1 MKRLYMLRTF
11 LIVCMSVL
19 FGGGN
24 FALAQAETVVATF
37 ESATVVGSS
46 NTNYSEYSNTDWY
59 ISIGGNKKS
68 IGFNNKNVKPIGDA
82 LGTDAV
88 ATNYGTVVKSRNAL
102 NNVNKITFAFNG
114 GSGVGG
120 KIYLAYSTDNI
131 TWHAVELKTGDGL
144 ATQGNTVA
152 PSTNQSF
159 TFEFETIESAYY
171 GIILDSGGTKKAAY
185 RFDSVVI
192 TFINVASASSD
203 PAINASDVEYAADIL
218 NGEIPYTISNPVEGT
233 NLTATTTTEWISDVT
248 VDESA
253 VTFAMAENTGA
264 ERTGKIT
271 LTYGDLT
278 KDIIVKQLAAVAKR
292 TVTIEEPANGTLKV
306 FRGEDE
312 IFTGAQV
319 AQGTVLTI
327 EATPAEGYKFRNWQ
341 AVDGSTHTFTTGTT
355 YTIGESDVTFKA
367 NFDEIINNTITWSV
381 NGVESTTTVEQGSD
395 ITFTAPETVPDGYTF
410 MGWLGET
417 YGPSD
422 EAPAFVT
429 SAKAA
434 GDATYYAVFAK
445 GSGSEETATLTASHE
460 TVGTT
465 YKSHKYTDDK
475 GNTWTTFSNEQGS
488 VDKGD
493 ARFGLNKNAGYYF
506 GSPSFSGNVTKI
518 VMNVYNGSS
527 SSRNFYIDSKEAN
540 QDGDLGTIGVN
551 GSEKKVDKE
560 ITFDGKF
567 NQFYIHSSDALSF
580 LYIKVTYGSK
590 TFTGY
595 TTTVSDAPTSATLN
609 FVAQNAEG
617 YYATFSSDKDVV
629 FTSDVVVYAAN
640 VNGTA
645 VKLNALENDLHEVTD
660 ATAGESGLLYG
671 YYVPANTGVLVYST
685 DETTTYY
692 FPAETAEVQ
701 LPANMLEAATA
712 DGVFEGKD
720 GYCYYKLAYNDYT
733 SKTDLGFYYG
743 AADGAPFAVK
753 KGLAYLAVP
762 TTSGA
767 APARFVLGGDTDA
780 ISSVNSDVEK
790 AATVI
795 YTIAGQRVDTAAK
808 PGLYIVNGKKLIVK

>member
-1 MKRLYMLRTF
+1 M
-11 LIVCMSVL
+11 
-19 FGGGN
+19 
-24 FALAQAETVVATF
+24 
-37 ESATVVGSS
+37 
-46 NTNYSEYSNTDWY
+46 
-59 ISIGGNKKS
+59 
-68 IGFNNKNVKPIGDA
+68 
-82 LGTDAV
+82 
-88 ATNYGTVVKSRNAL
+88 
-102 NNVNKITFAFNG
+102 
-114 GSGVGG
+114 
-120 KIYLAYSTDNI
+120 
-131 TWHAVELKTGDGL
+131 
-144 ATQGNTVA
+144 
-152 PSTNQSF
+152 
-159 TFEFETIESAYY
+159 
-171 GIILDSGGTKKAAY
+171 
-185 RFDSVVI
+185 
-192 TFINVASASSD
+192 
-203 PAINASDVEYAADIL
+203 

-341 AVDGSTHTFTTGTT
+341 AVDGSTHTFTTGIT

-445 GSGSEETATLTASHE
+445 GSGSAPTLTKMTASDDFVAGDNIVIVAVVDE
-460 TVGTT
+460 TTSYGLYQETISNSYV
-465 YKSHKYTDDK
+465 KNFKFD
-475 GNTWTTFSNEQGS
+475 GNVSS
-488 VDKGD
+488 IALD
-493 ARFGLNKNAGYYF
+493 NKNWMTVSGSSTDGWILGDETNGYLYSNSSNNLSISSTSQKWILEKDSENDKFMLNNSRANRYLSCRTDLNNDNVNCFRLAG
-506 GSPSFSGNVTKI
+506 GSPLGIYKFDIYKYVSGTV
-518 VMNVYNGSS
+518 V
-527 SSRNFYIDSKEAN
+527 
-540 QDGDLGTIGVN
+540 
-551 GSEKKVDKE
+551 
-560 ITFDGKF
+560 
-567 NQFYIHSSDALSF
+567 
-580 LYIKVTYGSK
+580 
-590 TFTGY
+590 FTGY

-629 FTSDVVVYAAN
+629 FTSDVIVYAAN

-645 VKLNALENDLHEVTD
+645 VKLNALEKDPHEVTD
-660 ATAGESGLLYG
+660 ATAGESGQLDG
-671 YYVPANTGVLVYST
+671 YYVPANTGVLVYSM

>member
-1 MKRLYMLRTF
+1 MK
-11 LIVCMSVL
+11 
-19 FGGGN
+19 
-24 FALAQAETVVATF
+24 A
-37 ESATVVGSS
+37 
-46 NTNYSEYSNTDWY
+46 
-59 ISIGGNKKS
+59 
-68 IGFNNKNVKPIGDA
+68 
-82 LGTDAV
+82 
-88 ATNYGTVVKSRNAL
+88 
-102 NNVNKITFAFNG
+102 
-114 GSGVGG
+114 
-120 KIYLAYSTDNI
+120 
-131 TWHAVELKTGDGL
+131 
-144 ATQGNTVA
+144 
-152 PSTNQSF
+152 
-159 TFEFETIESAYY
+159 
-171 GIILDSGGTKKAAY
+171 
-185 RFDSVVI
+185 
-192 TFINVASASSD
+192 ASSD

-218 NGEIPYTISNPVEGT
+218 NGKIPYTISNPVDGI
-233 NLTATTTTEWISDVT
+233 NLTAKTTTEWIPNVE
-248 VDESA
+248 VGKSA
-253 VTFAMAENTGA
+253 VTFTMAENTGA
-264 ERTGKIT
+264 ERTGTIK

-278 KDIIVKQLAAVAKR
+278 KDITVKQLAAVAKH
-292 TVTIEEPANGTLKV
+292 TVTIEEPENGTLKV
-306 FRGEDE
+306 FRGEEE

-319 AQGTVLTI
+319 AQGTELTI
-327 EATPAEGYKFRNWQ
+327 KATPAEGYKFKNWQ
-341 AVDGSTHTFTTGTT
+341 AVDGSTHTYTANFT
-355 YTIGESDVTFKA
+355 YTIGESDVTIKA
-367 NFDEIINNTITWSV
+367 NFDAIVYNTITWSV

-434 GDATYYAVFAK
+434 GDVTYYAVFAK
-445 GSGSEETATLTASHE
+445 GSGAEETATLTASH
-460 TVGTT
+460 TKANTGYVNHT
-465 YKSHKYTDDK
+465 YTDDR
-475 GNTWTTFSNEQGS
+475 GNTWTTSSNEQGT
-488 VDKGD
+488 VAGGD
-493 ARFGLNKNAGYYF
+493 ARFGLKSGYYF

-527 SSRNFYIDSKEAN
+527 SSTRSFYIDSKQTN
-540 QDGDLGTIGVN
+540 QNGDLGTIVVN
-551 GSEKKVDKE
+551 GGEQKVDKE
-560 ITFDGKF
+560 ITFDSKF
-567 NQFYIHSSDALSF
+567 NQFYIHASDVLGF

-590 TFTGY
+590 TYSGY

-629 FTSDVVVYAAN
+629 FTSDVIVYAAN

-645 VKLNALENDLHEVTD
+645 VKLNALASDLYEVTD
-660 ATAGESGLLYG
+660 ATAGESGLLDGG
-671 YYVPANTGVLVYST
+671 YYVPANTGVLVYSMYET
-685 DETTTYY
+685 TTTYY

-780 ISSVNSDVEK
+780 ISSVNSDVEN
-790 AATVI
+790 AETVI
-795 YTIAGQRVDTAAK
+795 YTIAGQRVGTATK

>member
-1 MKRLYMLRTF
+1 MKQLYMLRAF
-11 LIVCMSVL
+11 LIICVSVL

-24 FALAQAETVVATF
+24 FALAQTYQKITTTDDLEVGANYLIVYEDGTTGYVMGGVSGSVMGNVTATINN
-37 ESATVVGSS
+37 
-46 NTNYSEYSNTDWY
+46 NTLTLPE
-59 ISIGGNKKS
+59 GA
-68 IGFNNKNVKPIGDA
+68 NVIVLGGDA
-82 LGTDAV
+82 TGYSLKMSLNNQYLYYSGSGTGLS
-88 ATNYGTVVKSRNAL
+88 TNSTLDNKTKWTIEFVDGSARIK
-102 NNVNKITFAFNG
+102 NVNKTDRYVRNYLSNHTFRGYTTQNG
-114 GSGVGG
+114 EWVSLYKEVT
-120 KIYLAYSTDNI
+120 STDPI
-131 TWHAVELKTGDGL
+131 
-144 ATQGNTVA
+144 
-152 PSTNQSF
+152 
-159 TFEFETIESAYY
+159 
-171 GIILDSGGTKKAAY
+171 
-185 RFDSVVI
+185 
-192 TFINVASASSD
+192 
-203 PAINASDVEYAADIL
+203 INATDPDAYAADITS
-218 NGEIPYTISNPVEGT
+218 GEIPYTISNPVDGI
-233 NLTATTTTEWISDVT
+233 NLTAKTTTEWIPNVE
-248 VDESA
+248 VGKSA
-253 VTFAMAENTGA
+253 VTFTMAENTGA
-264 ERTGKIT
+264 ERTGTIK

-278 KDIIVKQLAAVAKR
+278 KDITVKQLAAVAKHI
-292 TVTIEEPANGTLKV
+292 VTIEEPENGTLKV
-306 FRGEDE
+306 FRGEEE

-319 AQGTVLTI
+319 AQGTELTI
-327 EATPAEGYKFRNWQ
+327 KATPAEGYKFKNWQ
-341 AVDGSTHTFTTGTT
+341 AVDGSTHTYTANFT
-355 YTIGESDVTFKA
+355 YTIGESDVTIKA
-367 NFDEIINNTITWSV
+367 NFDAIVYNTITWSV

-434 GDATYYAVFAK
+434 GDVTYYAVFAK
-445 GSGSEETATLTASHE
+445 GSGAEETATLTASH
-460 TVGTT
+460 TKANTGYVNHT
-465 YKSHKYTDDK
+465 YTDDR
-475 GNTWTTFSNEQGS
+475 GNTWTTSSNEQGT
-488 VDKGD
+488 VAGGD
-493 ARFGLNKNAGYYF
+493 ARFGLKSGYYF

-527 SSRNFYIDSKEAN
+527 SSTRSFYIDSKQTN
-540 QDGDLGTIGVN
+540 QNGDLGTIVVN
-551 GSEKKVDKE
+551 GGEQKVDKE
-560 ITFDGKF
+560 ITFDSKF
-567 NQFYIHSSDALSF
+567 NQFYIHASDVLGF

-590 TFTGY
+590 TYSGY

-609 FVAQNAEG
+609 FVAQNADG

-629 FTSDVVVYAAN
+629 FTSDVIVYAAN

-645 VKLNALENDLHEVTD
+645 VKLNALASDLYEVTD
-660 ATAGESGLLYG
+660 ATAGESGLLDGG
-671 YYVPANTGVLVYST
+671 YYVPANTGVLVYSM

-733 SKTDLGFYYG
+733 SKTGLGFYYG

-780 ISSVNSDVEK
+780 ISSVNSDVEN
-790 AATVI
+790 AETVI
-795 YTIAGQRVDTAAK
+795 YTIAGQRVGTATK